1 MEWFGAI
8 ESIEQLKGEY
18 LNLLRKW
25 KNDADVMSE
34 INEQYEDLLV
44 SLGVEFNEKIKEENQ
59 ALPEKYQKKE
69 FDAKTDMFAD
79 TLNKVVDFNMKIE
92 VIGQWIW
99 CFDAKEYHEQLKELG
114 FWFSAS
120 KKAWVF
126 SGDKKRRIRSH
137 NKIDDVRKKWGVEK
151 IREKEDK

>member
-25 KNDADVMSE
+25 KNDADAMSE

-69 FDAKTDMFAD
+69 FDAKTDVFAD

-137 NKIDDVRKKWGVEK
+137 NKIDDVRKKWGVEQ
-151 IREKEDK
+151 IREREE